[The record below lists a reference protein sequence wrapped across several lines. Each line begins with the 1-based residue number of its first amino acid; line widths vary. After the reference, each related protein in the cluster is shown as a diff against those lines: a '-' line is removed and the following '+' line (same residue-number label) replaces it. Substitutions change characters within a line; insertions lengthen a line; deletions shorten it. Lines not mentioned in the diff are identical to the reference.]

1 MALVRNRA
9 GRGRGRGGGA
19 GRRSRGD
26 YAGRD
31 HVIKTDRRNM
41 RVYLQVG
48 ENTGDGRGLTGEG
61 TSGKEEIENESKKK
75 KKGGKM
81 RPVRWS
87 RGGGGHLA
95 VKTDVGNGGG
105 NEIDKGARYRG
116 RHSG

>member
-75 KKGGKM
+75 KKAGRCGQFGGVGVGVDILLLRLM
-81 RPVRWS
+81 SVM
-87 RGGGGHLA
+87 A
-95 VKTDVGNGGG
+95 VVTK
-105 NEIDKGARYRG
+105 
-116 RHSG
+116 